1 MTVTPRVVEE
11 GRAVPSEVA
20 PGAEVVPPE
29 EGLHRG
35 PTVPCAAV
43 RLATWNVNS
52 LAARLPRVQA
62 WVEEFQPDVL
72 CLQET
77 KCADDAFPAM
87 DFASWGYDVVPHG
100 EGRWNGV
107 AIASRVGVDEIR
119 PGLDDADLDVEA
131 RLLTVRCGDVHVIT
145 AYVPNGRTL
154 DAPQYEQKLTW
165 LARLRAL
172 LAERFEPAVD
182 QVVLCGDLNIA
193 PDDRDVY
200 DPALYVGTTHTSAPE
215 RAAFAGLVDWGMVDV
230 FRQRYD
236 GGGLFSWWDYRAGN
250 FHKGKGMRIDHVL
263 ATPPLAER
271 AGAVLIDRN
280 ARKGE
285 KPSDHAPV
293 VVDFT

>member
-1 MTVTPRVVEE
+1 MR
-11 GRAVPSEVA
+11 R
-20 PGAEVVPPE
+20 
-29 EGLHRG
+29 
-35 PTVPCAAV
+35 V

-52 LAARLPRVQA
+52 LGARLARVQA

-87 DFASWGYDVVPHG
+87 DFAAWGYDVVPHG

-107 AIASRVGVDEIR
+107 AVASRVGIDDIR
-119 PGLDDADLDVEA
+119 PGLQDADLDVEA
-131 RLLTVRCGDVHVIT
+131 RLLTVRCGAVHVIT

-154 DAPQYEQKLTW
+154 DAPQYGQKLAW
-165 LARLRAL
+165 LARLQAL
-172 LAERFEPAVD
+172 LAERFDPAVD

-200 DPALYVGTTHTSAPE
+200 DPALYVGTTHTSEPE
-215 RAAFAGLVDWGMVDV
+215 RAAFAGLLDWGLVDV

-236 GGGLFSWWDYRAGN
+236 AGGLYSWWDYRAGN

-263 ATPPLAER
+263 ATPPLAAR

-293 VVDFT
+293 VVDFDR

>member
-1 MTVTPRVVEE
+1 M
-11 GRAVPSEVA
+11 
-20 PGAEVVPPE
+20 
-29 EGLHRG
+29 
-35 PTVPCAAV
+35 

-52 LAARLPRVQA
+52 LAARLPRVQT

-107 AIASRVGVDEIR
+107 AIASRLGVDEIR

-165 LARLRAL
+165 LARLQAMV
-172 LAERFEPAVD
+172 AERFEPAVD

-200 DPALYVGTTHTSAPE
+200 DPALYVGTTHTSGPE

-230 FRQRYD
+230 FRQRYEV
-236 GGGLFSWWDYRAGN
+236 GGLYSWWDYRAGN

>member
-1 MTVTPRVVEE
+1 M
-11 GRAVPSEVA
+11 AVPC
-20 PGAEVVPPE
+20 G
-29 EGLHRG
+29 
-35 PTVPCAAV
+35 AV

-52 LAARLPRVQA
+52 LGARLPRVQA
-62 WVEEFQPDVL
+62 WVEQFQPDVL

-87 DFASWGYDVVPHG
+87 DFAAWGYEVVPHG

-107 AIASRVGVDEIR
+107 AIASRIGVDDVR

-131 RLLTVRCGDVHVIT
+131 RLLTVRCGDVHVVT
-145 AYVPNGRTL
+145 AYVPNGRSL
-154 DAPQYEQKLTW
+154 DAPQYTQKLAW
-165 LARLRAL
+165 LARLEAV
-172 LAERFEPAVD
+172 LAERFDPAVD

-193 PDDRDVY
+193 PDDRDVH
-200 DPALYVGTTHTSAPE
+200 DPGLYVGTTHTSAPE
-215 RAAFAGLVDWGMVDV
+215 RDAFDRLVDWGLVDV
-230 FRQRYD
+230 FRRRFEAP
-236 GGGLFSWWDYRAGN
+236 GLYSWWDYRAGN

-271 AGAVLIDRN
+271 TEAVLIDRN

-293 VVDFT
+293 VVDFGDRGPAQGPAG